1 MNIRGL
7 FNRLLRRADEVR
19 PSWPLWDA
27 AGGGNRLTNWNASAI
42 TPNAQ
47 WDNPLWIRGRAEGE
61 YRNNPLARRVVDCLV
76 NAAWGAS
83 ALNPQFRDKAT
94 QAPWS
99 LWGRNVDVSGRLDW
113 TAVGALILQTVVV
126 SGECFVRLV
135 LDEEPGAVPLRLQI
149 LGPEFLDASRVDA
162 TTYAGIRYRGLR
174 PEGYWLFQQNPALAG
189 TDLHSVFVPATDCL
203 HIFRPVAPGAQRGQS
218 WLAPVLLPLRELNE
232 YLESGLIKAKI
243 AALFT
248 GFVRT
253 PDGSN
258 PLTTTPTTTP
268 TLEPGSMCRLQPG
281 EEIEFAQPPGIEDQ
295 FDPFV
300 KTQMRRVA
308 AGMGIPYELLST
320 DLSQVTFASGRAGLL
335 EFRRTVET
343 IQYGLLVPQFCEPVV
358 RRWAALARALGVIE
372 GDAEVSRWIGPVVQM
387 LDQRAE
393 VLADIQRVRAGFCS
407 RSEIVAQSGWRVEDV
422 DAEIAADNAR
432 ADRLGNVYDSD
443 PRRTTL
449 QGQEQPTAAPEA
461 QQ

>member
-1 MNIRGL
+1 MNIRSF
-7 FNRLLRRADEVR
+7 FNRLFGRADEVR

-27 AGGGNRLTNWNASAI
+27 AGGGNRLANWAAQPISA
-42 TPNAQ
+42 NMQ
-47 WDNPLWIRGRAEGE
+47 WDNPVWVRGRAEGE
-61 YRNNPLARRVVDCLV
+61 FRNNPFARRLAECITNAVWGGNGMTPQFASKAVQ
-76 NAAWGAS
+76 AAWQRWAKDPD
-83 ALNPQFRDKAT
+83 A
-94 QAPWS
+94 
-99 LWGRNVDVSGRLDW
+99 SGRLDW
-113 TAVGALILQTVVV
+113 TGLGALIVQAIIV

-135 LDEEPGAVPLRLQI
+135 LDEQADGVPLRLQV
-149 LGPEFLDASRVDA
+149 LGPEFLDTSRVDA

-232 YLESGLIKAKI
+232 YLEAGLVKAKI

-281 EEIEFAQPPGIEDQ
+281 EEIEFAQPPGVEDQ

-300 KTQMRRVA
+300 KTQLRRIA
-308 AGMGIPYELLST
+308 AGVGIPYELLST

-335 EFRRTVET
+335 EFRRTVEA

-358 RRWAALARALGVIE
+358 RRWAALARALGGIE

-422 DAEIAADNAR
+422 DAEIAADNRR
-432 ADRLGNVYDSD
+432 ADQLGNVYDSD
-443 PRRTTL
+443 PRKVTQ
-449 QGQEQPTAAPEA
+449 QGQGQTNDTPATA
-461 QQ
+461 